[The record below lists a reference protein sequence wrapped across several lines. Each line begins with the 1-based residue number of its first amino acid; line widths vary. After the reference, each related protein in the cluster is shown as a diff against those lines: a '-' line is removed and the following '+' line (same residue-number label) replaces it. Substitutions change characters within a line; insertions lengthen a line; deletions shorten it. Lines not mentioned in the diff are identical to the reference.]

1 MRGLLLIASLFLATL
16 GTSQHTFS
24 IVAVD
29 TLTGE
34 IGSAGA
40 TCGDSIIW
48 PGTPGAYIIS
58 DVLPGIGA
66 IHTQSFWN
74 ATNQAFARIQ
84 MQDGLSAP
92 EIIEWLIENDVQGN
106 PSIRQYG
113 VVEYNGG
120 NPTSAAW
127 TGNECFDYKD
137 HKTGPG
143 YSIQG
148 NILLGP
154 EILDSMEAR
163 FLNTEGCLAERLMAS
178 MQGAN
183 VPGADSRCLDEGVS
197 SLSAFLRV
205 GKPENTI
212 TTLWLDL
219 NVAGTDFG
227 VEPIDELQTK
237 YDNWKLNNDY
247 DCPDPVSSTSDDAI
261 AEEIK
266 VFPNPSAGILTIN
279 LNNLQATHIDVFNLL
294 GHQVKRISL
303 LDSGSQT
310 KLDLLEQS
318 NGLYLL
324 NVMNKSEKIAAK
336 KVIIN
341 RI

>member
-1 MRGLLLIASLFLATL
+1 MKGILLMFSLTWATL
-16 GTSQHTFS
+16 GLSQHTFS

-58 DVLPGIGA
+58 DIIPGLGA
-66 IHTQSFWN
+66 IHTQSYWN

-84 MQDGLSAP
+84 LQEGKSAQ
-92 EIIEWLIENDVQGN
+92 EIIDWLVQNDVDGN

-113 VVEYNGG
+113 VVEFNGG
-120 NPTSAAW
+120 SPRSAAW
-127 TGNECFDYKD
+127 TGNNCFDYKD

-143 YSIQG
+143 YAIQG

-154 EILDSMEAR
+154 EVLDSMESR
-163 FLNTEGCLAERLMAS
+163 FLNTEGCLAERLMAA

-183 VPGADSRCLDEGVS
+183 IPGADARCLDEGVS

-219 NVAGTDFG
+219 NIAGTDFG
-227 VEPIDELQTK
+227 VEPIDELQAK
-237 YDNWKLNNDY
+237 YDNWKESNDY
-247 DCPDPVSSTSDDAI
+247 DCPDPISSTDDHSASI
-261 AEEIK
+261 ID
-266 VFPNPSAGILTIN
+266 VFPNPSAGILTMN
-279 LNNLQATHIDVFNLL
+279 LHDHKASYVDVLNVL
-294 GHQVKRISL
+294 GHHVKRITFYEVY
-303 LDSGSQT
+303 GQQ
-310 KLDLLEQS
+310 KIDLSDQP
-318 NGLYLL
+318 NGMYLL
-324 NVMNKSEKIAAK
+324 NIMDRAK
-336 KVIIN
+336 KIGTHKVIVN